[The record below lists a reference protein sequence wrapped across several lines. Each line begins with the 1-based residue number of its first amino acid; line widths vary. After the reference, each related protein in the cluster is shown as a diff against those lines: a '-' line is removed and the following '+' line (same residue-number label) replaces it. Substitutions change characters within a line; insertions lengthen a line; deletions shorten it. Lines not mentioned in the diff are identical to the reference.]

1 MRLSDRGIY
10 CLAIFGT
17 ATAALVAK
25 FEPALAFARPPR
37 GAPGPLIGMGLPLAA
52 VVVAGL
58 AVAGRFR
65 RSKSSGRPR

>member
-1 MRLSDRGIY
+1 MRLSKGGIY
-10 CLAIFGT
+10 CLAIFGS
-17 ATAALVAK
+17 AAVALVAM

-58 AVAGRFR
+58 AAAGRLR
-65 RSKSSGRPR
+65 RLKSSGRPR